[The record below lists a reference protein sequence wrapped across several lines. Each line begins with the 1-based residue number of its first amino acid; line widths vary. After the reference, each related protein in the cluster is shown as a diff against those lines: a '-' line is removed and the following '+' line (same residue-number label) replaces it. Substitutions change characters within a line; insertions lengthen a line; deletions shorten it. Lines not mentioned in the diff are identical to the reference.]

1 MSNAI
6 KVAVVTGANKGIGYA
21 VVKDLAKKFD
31 GDVILTGTIQQIDLI
46 TNITKISNILL
57 NDV

>member
-31 GDVILTGTIQQIDLI
+31 GDVILTGTIYHLI
-46 TNITKISNILL
+46 TNLTIISNSFL
-57 NDV
+57 NGV